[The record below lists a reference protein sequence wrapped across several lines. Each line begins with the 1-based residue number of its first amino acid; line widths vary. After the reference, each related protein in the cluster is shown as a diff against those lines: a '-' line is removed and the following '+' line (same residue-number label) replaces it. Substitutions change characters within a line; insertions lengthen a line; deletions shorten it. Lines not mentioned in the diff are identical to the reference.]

1 MKRFFSFVVVAFTL
15 AAGGAL
21 ARAAASAPPANPPGR
36 APKITPSNAPVTEQE
51 APGSGKRP
59 LTLMLRREWEPRQ
72 RAFSFLVPDG
82 WLVEGG
88 MFSIDPTQA
97 GGAGNSVDTKCDL
110 AVKRDRAGSVMVRWL
125 PSYNYA
131 DFSGSPEFAMTA
143 SLFPYGR
150 NYNGMQVRPL
160 PAVEAFLLEG
170 LRGLRPQATGI
181 QVAQRV
187 DLPELVQICDY
198 LARGVNQQVA
208 MLGKPPMKF
217 TAGALV
223 VDYTEGGTPYRE
235 AISTALTDWR
245 ATAAIWNNQF
255 SFMMRAPREEADRWK
270 PVLDI
275 VRQSI
280 QINQEWLARYVEA
293 SGERGATVAE
303 TLRYLA
309 RLDQEIFERRSKTR
323 SDIQHENYLLLT
335 GQEEFVNPFTKEIE
349 RDTSDYKNRWTT
361 ASGHRFYAESE
372 LFDPNRD
379 PEFSKLEW
387 KRTPVR
393 PR

>member
-1 MKRFFSFVVVAFTL
+1 MKRLFSFVVVTFTL
-15 AAGGAL
+15 AAGGAP
-21 ARAAASAPPANPPGR
+21 AGAAASAAPASPPGK
-36 APKITPSNAPVTEQE
+36 APKITPSNAPVTEQA

-59 LTLMLRREWEPRQ
+59 LTVMLRREWEPRQ

-280 QINQEWLARYVEA
+280 QINQEWLARYVQA

-361 ASGHRFYAESE
+361 ANGHRFYAESE

-387 KRTPVR
+387 QRTPVR

>member
-1 MKRFFSFVVVAFTL
+1 
-15 AAGGAL
+15 
-21 ARAAASAPPANPPGR
+21 
-36 APKITPSNAPVTEQE
+36 
-51 APGSGKRP
+51 
-59 LTLMLRREWEPRQ
+59 MLRREWEPRQ

-82 WLVEGG
+82 WVVEGG
-88 MFSIDPTQA
+88 MFSVDPVQA
-97 GGAGNSVDTKCDL
+97 GGAGNSIDTKCDL
-110 AVKRDRAGSVMVRWL
+110 TVKRDAAGSVMVRWL

-170 LRGLRPQATGI
+170 LRGLRPQATGF
-181 QVAQRV
+181 QVAQRI

-198 LARGVNQQVA
+198 LARGLNQQVA

-217 TAGALV
+217 TAGGLV
-223 VDYTEGGTPYRE
+223 VDYTEGSAAYRE
-235 AISTALTDWR
+235 AVATALTDWR

-255 SFMMRAPREEADRWK
+255 TFMMRAPRAEADRWK

-275 VRQSI
+275 IRQSI
-280 QINQEWLARYVEA
+280 QINPEWLARYIQA
-293 SGERGATVAE
+293 SGERGATAAE

-309 RLDQEIFERRSKTR
+309 RVDQEIFERRSKTR

-335 GQEEFVNPFTKEIE
+335 GQEEFVNPFTKEFE

-361 ASGHRFYAESE
+361 ATGDRFYAESE
-372 LFDPNRD
+372 LADPNRV
-379 PEFSKLEW
+379 PEINKLEW

>member
-1 MKRFFSFVVVAFTL
+1 MKRLFGFVVVTFTL
-15 AAGGAL
+15 AAGGAP
-21 ARAAASAPPANPPGR
+21 AGAAASAPPANPSSK
-36 APKITPSNAPVTEQE
+36 APKIIPSNAPVTEQA